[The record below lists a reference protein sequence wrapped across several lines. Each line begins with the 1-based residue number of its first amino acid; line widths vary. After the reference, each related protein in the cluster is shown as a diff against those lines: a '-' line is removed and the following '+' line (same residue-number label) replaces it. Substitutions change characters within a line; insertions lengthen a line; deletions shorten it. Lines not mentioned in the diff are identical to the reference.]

1 MTRRR
6 CWILSSDRAD
16 LLPYNH
22 VGIHHFHYLQPIVV
36 GYNYLDRKLG
46 GVDEGNKRYQ
56 EDSIPITMD
65 DYVIPGEVRLSVGK
79 GRGSTGTAPSITD
92 SNQYR
97 NNESYCQKQGM

>member
-1 MTRRR
+1 M
-6 CWILSSDRAD
+6 
-16 LLPYNH
+16 
-22 VGIHHFHYLQPIVV
+22 V

-97 NNESYCQKQGM
+97 ILISIGITRVIARNKGCN